1 MKRVPTLVAAAMMAL
16 SLPAFSLTQ
25 YTTDLVI
32 VGSGTAG
39 LPAAATAAQMGVKAI
54 TIEKSPTIG
63 GQLHVIE
70 GTYAVGTD
78 IQRKEMIGL
87 NAEKSFD
94 QTMKYAAWRADP
106 QLVKRIIEASGPN
119 IKWMMDTG
127 VAMKG
132 VMTDTLDGNRVYHT
146 YAGHYPG
153 EQAVGALMKVIRE
166 KGGKVLTEM
175 KGEHLIIYNDGTV
188 TGVVAKN
195 LKTGEEVRIHAKAV
209 LLAAG
214 SMANGPDM
222 MAKYNPSLRVAGKPM
237 KSIAIETNTGDG
249 IKMGLEAGADLRNTD
264 IVISESIV
272 PTNTLYLEQYVDKKM
287 LDAYMMLKA
296 QTLWVNTA
304 GHRFMDESH
313 SDDFTIVFNAIH
325 NQGNQAFV
333 IMDDAK
339 RVDLMQGAGSD
350 TNYFTVYD
358 KGQKVVHFDEVVAD
372 GQKRGYAFKANTIPE
387 LAKLMGVN
395 PTVLQATVD
404 RYNKMARAGVDTDF
418 GKKHNLIPIVK
429 APFYAFKG
437 DGTICDMTGGLLIN
451 SKAQVMDKK
460 GNPIKGLYAAGS
472 MAGGMYGTEYPYINP
487 GFASATAIATGRFAV
502 QDVAEHLK
510 AGK

>member
-1 MKRVPTLVAAAMMAL
+1 
-16 SLPAFSLTQ
+16 
-25 YTTDLVI
+25 
-32 VGSGTAG
+32 
-39 LPAAATAAQMGVKAI
+39 
-54 TIEKSPTIG
+54 
-63 GQLHVIE
+63 
-70 GTYAVGTD
+70 
-78 IQRKEMIGL
+78 
-87 NAEKSFD
+87 
-94 QTMKYAAWRADP
+94 
-106 QLVKRIIEASGPN
+106 
-119 IKWMMDTG
+119 
-127 VAMKG
+127 
-132 VMTDTLDGNRVYHT
+132 
-146 YAGHYPG
+146 
-153 EQAVGALMKVIRE
+153 
-166 KGGKVLTEM
+166 
-175 KGEHLIIYNDGTV
+175 
-188 TGVVAKN
+188 
-195 LKTGEEVRIHAKAV
+195 
-209 LLAAG
+209 
-214 SMANGPDM
+214 
-222 MAKYNPSLRVAGKPM
+222 
-237 KSIAIETNTGDG
+237 
-249 IKMGLEAGADLRNTD
+249 MGLEAGADLRNTD

>member
-175 KGEHLIIYNDGTV
+175 KGEHLIIDKDGTV

-195 LKTGEEVRIHAKAV
+195 LK
-209 LLAAG
+209 
-214 SMANGPDM
+214 
-222 MAKYNPSLRVAGKPM
+222 
-237 KSIAIETNTGDG
+237 TGDG

-429 APFYAFKG
+429 APFYAFEG

-487 GFASATAIATGRFAV
+487 GFSSATAIATGRFAV

>member
-175 KGEHLIIYNDGTV
+175 KGEHLIIDKDGTV

-287 LDAYMMLKA
+287 LDAYMMLKT

-372 GQKRGYAFKANTIPE
+372 GQKRGYAFK
-387 LAKLMGVN
+387 
-395 PTVLQATVD
+395 
-404 RYNKMARAGVDTDF
+404 
-418 GKKHNLIPIVK
+418 
-429 APFYAFKG
+429 G